1 MQINTLQPQP
11 VSLKLNLPEQTA
23 AAATGTASNNTTMP
37 GVYVSLSELGKTK
50 AKQAEQNKDIDDSN
64 LPDTIKQI
72 LKTIRDLKQQI
83 ADKQAEIDKAKQDG
97 QQSEQQRE
105 KLKLLQ
111 TELSMLNSALGSAQ
125 QSLNKAMQQ
134 QDLSDEQI
142 QTALSLM
149 L

>member
-23 AAATGTASNNTTMP
+23 AAATGTATNNNTMP
-37 GVYVSLSELGKTK
+37 GAYVSLSELGKTK
-50 AKQAEQNKDIDDSN
+50 AKQAEKNKDIDDSN
-64 LPDTIKQI
+64 LPDIIKQI
-72 LKTIRDLKQQI
+72 LKTIRALKQQI

-97 QQSEQQRE
+97 LQSEQQQE

-134 QDLSDEQI
+134 QELSDEQI

>member
-11 VSLKLNLPEQTA
+11 ASLKPNLPKQTTA
-23 AAATGTASNNTTMP
+23 TATGTTPNNSAMSDA
-37 GVYVSLSELGKTK
+37 YVSLSELGKTK
-50 AKQAEQNKDIDDSN
+50 AKQAEKNKDIDDSN
-64 LPDTIKQI
+64 LPDIIKQI

-83 ADKQAEIDKAKQDG
+83 AEKQAEIDKAKQDG
-97 QQSEQQRE
+97 LQSEQQQE

-125 QSLNKAMQQ
+125 RSLNKAMQQ
-134 QDLSDEQI
+134 QELSDEQV

>member
-1 MQINTLQPQP
+1 MKINTLQPQP
-11 VSLKLNLPEQTA
+11 ASLKLNQPTKTEADTTA
-23 AAATGTASNNTTMP
+23 ITGKKNTMSD
-37 GVYVSLSELGKTK
+37 VYVSLSELGKTN

-72 LKTIRDLKQQI
+72 LKNIRDLKQQI
-83 ADKQAEIDKAKQDG
+83 ADKQAEIDKASQDG
-97 QQSEQQRE
+97 LQSEQQRE

-111 TELSMLNSALGSAQ
+111 TELGMLNSALAGAQ
-125 QSLNKAMQQ
+125 QSLNKALQQ
-134 QDLSDEQI
+134 QDLSDKQI

>member
-11 VSLKLNLPEQTA
+11 VSLKLNQPKQTA
-23 AAATGTASNNTTMP
+23 AGATTSATNNNTMQ
-37 GVYVSLSELGKTK
+37 GAYISLSELGKTK

-64 LPDTIKQI
+64 LPDIIKQI

-83 ADKQAEIDKAKQDG
+83 ADKQAEIDKATQDG
-97 QQSEQQRE
+97 LQSEQQRE

-111 TELSMLNSALGSAQ
+111 TELGMLNSALGSAQ

-142 QTALSLM
+142 QTALALM

>member
-11 VSLKLNLPEQTA
+11 VSLKLNQPTKTEADTTA
-23 AAATGTASNNTTMP
+23 TTGKKNTMS
-37 GVYVSLSELGKTK
+37 GVYVSLSEQGKTN

-72 LKTIRDLKQQI
+72 LKNIRDLKQQI
-83 ADKQAEIDKAKQDG
+83 ADKQAEIDKATQDG
-97 QQSEQQRE
+97 LQSEQQRE

-111 TELSMLNSALGSAQ
+111 TELGMLNSALGSAQ

-142 QTALSLM
+142 QTALALM

>member
-11 VSLKLNLPEQTA
+11 ASLKPNLPKQTA
-23 AAATGTASNNTTMP
+23 TGAASIASNTMP
-37 GVYVSLSELGKTK
+37 DAYVSLSELGKAK
-50 AKQAEQNKDIDDSN
+50 AKQAEENKDIDDSN
-64 LPDTIKQI
+64 LPDIIKQM

-83 ADKQAEIDKAKQDG
+83 AGKQAEIDKAKQDG
-97 QQSEQQRE
+97 LQSEQQQE

-125 QSLNKAMQQ
+125 RSLNKAMQQ
-134 QDLSDEQI
+134 QELSDEQI

>member
-1 MQINTLQPQP
+1 MKINTLQPQP
-11 VSLKLNLPEQTA
+11 ASLKLNQQIKTEADTTA
-23 AAATGTASNNTTMP
+23 TTAKKNTMS
-37 GVYVSLSELGKTK
+37 GVYVSLSELGKTN

-83 ADKQAEIDKAKQDG
+83 ADKQAEIDKASQEG
-97 QQSEQQRE
+97 LQSEQQRE

-111 TELSMLNSALGSAQ
+111 TELGMLNSALAGAQ
-125 QSLNKAMQQ
+125 QSLNKALQQ
-134 QDLSDEQI
+134 QNLSDEQI

>member
-1 MQINTLQPQP
+1 MKINTLQPQP
-11 VSLKLNLPEQTA
+11 ASLKLNQQTKTDA
-23 AAATGTASNNTTMP
+23 DTTATTAKKTTIP
-37 GVYVSLSELGKTK
+37 GVYVSLSELGKTN

-83 ADKQAEIDKAKQDG
+83 ADKQAEIDKATQDG
-97 QQSEQQRE
+97 LQSEQQRE

-111 TELSMLNSALGSAQ
+111 TELGMLNSALGSAQ

-142 QTALSLM
+142 QTALALM

>member
-1 MQINTLQPQP
+1 
-11 VSLKLNLPEQTA
+11 
-23 AAATGTASNNTTMP
+23 MP
-37 GVYVSLSELGKTK
+37 GVYVSLSELGKTN

-72 LKTIRDLKQQI
+72 LKNIRDLKQQI
-83 ADKQAEIDKAKQDG
+83 ADKQAEIDKASQEG
-97 QQSEQQRE
+97 LQSEQQRE

-111 TELSMLNSALGSAQ
+111 TELGMLNSALAGAQ
-125 QSLNKAMQQ
+125 QSLNKALQQ

>member
-11 VSLKLNLPEQTA
+11 ASLKPNLPKQTTTG
-23 AAATGTASNNTTMP
+23 ATSIASNTMP
-37 GVYVSLSELGKTK
+37 GAYVSLSELGKAK
-50 AKQAEQNKDIDDSN
+50 SKQAEENKDIDDSN
-64 LPDTIKQI
+64 LPDIIKQM

-83 ADKQAEIDKAKQDG
+83 AEKQAEIDKAKQDG
-97 QQSEQQRE
+97 LQSEQQQE

-125 QSLNKAMQQ
+125 RSLNKAMQQ
-134 QDLSDEQI
+134 QELSDEQI

>member
-1 MQINTLQPQP
+1 MLESLFQGMLMQFT
-11 VSLKLNLPEQTA
+11 
-23 AAATGTASNNTTMP
+23 
-37 GVYVSLSELGKTK
+37 
-50 AKQAEQNKDIDDSN
+50 
-64 LPDTIKQI
+64 
-72 LKTIRDLKQQI
+72 
-83 ADKQAEIDKAKQDG
+83 
-97 QQSEQQRE
+97 EQQQE

-134 QDLSDEQI
+134 QELSDEQV

>member
-11 VSLKLNLPEQTA
+11 ASLKLNLPQQTA
-23 AAATGTASNNTTMP
+23 ATRTATNNSTMP
-37 GVYVSLSELGKTK
+37 GAYVSLSELGKTK
-50 AKQAEQNKDIDDSN
+50 AKQAEKNKDIDDSN

-97 QQSEQQRE
+97 LQSEQQRE

-149 L
+149 V

>member
-11 VSLKLNLPEQTA
+11 ASLKLNQQTKTEA
-23 AAATGTASNNTTMP
+23 DTTATTAKKNTMS
-37 GVYVSLSELGKTK
+37 GVYVSLSEQGKTN

-64 LPDTIKQI
+64 LPDIIKQI

-97 QQSEQQRE
+97 LQSEQQQE

-125 QSLNKAMQQ
+125 RSLNKAMQQ
-134 QDLSDEQI
+134 QELSDEQI

>member
-11 VSLKLNLPEQTA
+11 ASLKPNLPKQTA
-23 AAATGTASNNTTMP
+23 TGAASIASNTMP
-37 GVYVSLSELGKTK
+37 DAYVSLSELGKAK
-50 AKQAEQNKDIDDSN
+50 SKQAEENKDIDDSN
-64 LPDTIKQI
+64 LPDIIKQM

-83 ADKQAEIDKAKQDG
+83 AEKQAEIDKAKQDG
-97 QQSEQQRE
+97 LQSEQQQE

-111 TELSMLNSALGSAQ
+111 TELSMLNSALSSAQ

-134 QDLSDEQI
+134 QELSDEQI

>member
-23 AAATGTASNNTTMP
+23 AAATGIATNNNTMP
-37 GVYVSLSELGKTK
+37 GAYVSLSELGKTK
-50 AKQAEQNKDIDDSN
+50 AKQAEKNKDIDDSN
-64 LPDTIKQI
+64 LPDIIKQI

-97 QQSEQQRE
+97 LQSEQQQE

-134 QDLSDEQI
+134 QELSDEQV

>member
-1 MQINTLQPQP
+1 MSACQ
-11 VSLKLNLPEQTA
+11 SWA
-23 AAATGTASNNTTMP
+23 
-37 GVYVSLSELGKTK
+37 K

-64 LPDTIKQI
+64 LPDIIKQI

-83 ADKQAEIDKAKQDG
+83 ADKQAEIDKATQEG
-97 QQSEQQRE
+97 LQPEHQRE

-111 TELSMLNSALGSAQ
+111 TELGMLNSALGSAQ

-134 QDLSDEQI
+134 QDLSDEQL